1 MSDIVGTIAKVG
13 IGGFFYRVAADAD
26 LKDGKPKFK
35 NEAEHTTGG
44 SFRKMTAQSQEV
56 ESVSLRVNSQELARL
71 QSAAASRDDLNL
83 SYETADGSVY
93 RGQGWI
99 DFDGRQTA
107 TGKVEVKLFPRGG
120 WTLFSA

>member
-1 MSDIVGTIAKVG
+1 MSDIVGTPVKVG
-13 IGGFFYRVAADAD
+13 IGGFIHRVAADAD
-26 LKDGKPKFK
+26 FKDGKPKIK

-56 ESVSLRVNSQELARL
+56 ESVPLRVNSQELARL
-71 QSAAASRDDLNL
+71 QSAAESRDDLNL
-83 SYETADGSVY
+83 MYENADGCVY

-107 TGKVEVKLFPRGG
+107 TGKVEVKLFPRSG